1 MWKKNIVIAPLKLVL
16 HLKANI
22 VPNVYYQFMH
32 FLATLRIDIF
42 LWLNWVIVE
51 SNTILNAFYGN

>member
-1 MWKKNIVIAPLKLVL
+1 
-16 HLKANI
+16 
-22 VPNVYYQFMH
+22 MH

-51 SNTILNAFYGN
+51 SNTILNAFYGNYQGIIIVFCGTYYDFIVIR